1 MTFALGEPLQRAV
14 YDALVQ
20 DTGLDALVGSHIYDA
35 PLPLDGTD
43 LPPDYVILGPERT
56 RDRSS
61 KTSRGALHDVTVE
74 VHSNGHGFLSS
85 KRVAGA
91 VCESLLDAE
100 LTLETGTCVY
110 LRFLRAR
117 ADSGQPPNRRRIAL
131 TFRAFVEDTSE

>member
-1 MTFALGEPLQRAV
+1 MTYALAEPLQRAV
-14 YDALVQ
+14 YDALVA
-20 DTGLDALVGSHIYDA
+20 DVGLGALVGSHVYDA
-35 PLPLDGTD
+35 PLPLDGAVI
-43 LPPDYVILGPERT
+43 PPDYVLLGSERS

-61 KTSRGALHDVTVE
+61 KTSQGAVHDFTVE
-74 VHSNGHGFLSS
+74 VHSNGQGFS
-85 KRVAGA
+85 KSKKVAGA

-117 ADSGQPPNRRRIAL
+117 ADTGEPPNRRRIAL